1 MIDSTRWAC
10 ELGRCH
16 MVDHQSS
23 LNSSSS
29 ALDLLL
35 VKRGCCSACIFY
47 YLAQKTAQSRSHIET
62 RVIKVIYVHESGD
75 VPIS

>member
-35 VKRGCCSACIFY
+35 VAVVP
-47 YLAQKTAQSRSHIET
+47 
-62 RVIKVIYVHESGD
+62 RVFSIIWHRRQHRAEAT
-75 VPIS
+75 

>member
-1 MIDSTRWAC
+1 MIVQGGLVNLVAAIWSIISHHYD
-10 ELGRCH
+10 
-16 MVDHQSS
+16 
-23 LNSSSS
+23 SSSS